1 MKRGNST
8 FCSNYGQNS
17 GNEGFRWPA
26 ATVFVFLVIFL
37 SGCDL
42 IKMKV
47 NNAEGDAD
55 RPAAARANDSYLYK
69 DELVGRPGAKCF

>member
-1 MKRGNST
+1 MKAFAGLLRL
-8 FCSNYGQNS
+8 
-17 GNEGFRWPA
+17 
-26 ATVFVFLVIFL
+26 FLSFWSHLL

-55 RPAAARANDSYLYK
+55 RPAAARANGSYLYR
-69 DELVGRPGAKCF
+69 DELVGIVAPGTPVWIVQDWWKPISIAG